1 MNFVLISPNYP
12 DNYWLFCRGLKKYG
26 ATVLA
31 IVDTAYENL
40 NPNLIQNIDECYVVN
55 NFNNYDEMIRAV
67 GYFTFKYGKIDWIE
81 SNNEAWLSLDAR
93 LRDDFNVTT
102 GFDLKTITEYQSKAA
117 MKKYY
122 EDAGIPTAR
131 YYLVESEKKAL
142 EFAHKI
148 GYPLVLKPDH
158 GVGASSILLDFI
170 LIFLR
175 VDPRS
180 RHNILKDLLQ
190 ADIQSDQDPGCHAVH
205 IPDNR

>member
-131 YYLVESEKKAL
+131 YYLV
-142 EFAHKI
+142 
-148 GYPLVLKPDH
+148 
-158 GVGASSILLDFI
+158 
-170 LIFLR
+170 
-175 VDPRS
+175 
-180 RHNILKDLLQ
+180 
-190 ADIQSDQDPGCHAVH
+190 
-205 IPDNR
+205 